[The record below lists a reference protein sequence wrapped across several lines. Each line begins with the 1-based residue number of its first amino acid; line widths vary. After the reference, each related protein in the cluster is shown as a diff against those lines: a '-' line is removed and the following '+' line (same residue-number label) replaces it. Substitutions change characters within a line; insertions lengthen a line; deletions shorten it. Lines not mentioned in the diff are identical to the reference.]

1 MISYAEIEEV
11 YFVKPPPPPKLEV
24 SRMFELEGLHFI
36 IVYII
41 ALAFLVISK

>member
-11 YFVKPPPPPKLEV
+11 YFQPPPPTTPKP
-24 SRMFELEGLHFI
+24 SRSFELEGLHFI
-36 IVYII
+36 IVYVI